1 MKNQLCWTA
10 DDIKN
15 LKLNSRKVNEVIL
28 SNSISMVDRLH
39 YHIYL
44 LKKDEIS
51 AETRQLLEDILAP
64 DYEVYNHFVAKFRQ
78 TLDTFTATRMEE
90 ELAELDRW
98 S

>member
-15 LKLNSRKVNEVIL
+15 LKLNSRRVNEVIL
-28 SNSISMVDRLH
+28 SNSISMVDRID

-44 LKKDEIS
+44 LKKDQIS
-51 AETRQLLEDILAP
+51 AETRVLLEEILAP
-64 DYEVYNHFVAKFRQ
+64 DYKVYNHFMSKFRQ
-78 TLDTFTATRMEE
+78 TLDTFTATRMKE

-98 S
+98 K

>member
-28 SNSISMVDRLH
+28 LNSISVDRLH
-39 YHIYL
+39 YHIHL
-44 LKKDEIS
+44 LQKDEIS
-51 AETRQLLEDILAP
+51 AETRQLLEEILAP
-64 DYEVYNHFVAKFRQ
+64 DYKVYKHFVAKFRQ
-78 TLDTFTATRMEE
+78 MLDTFTDIRMKEE
-90 ELAELDRW
+90 VTELDRW

>member
-28 SNSISMVDRLH
+28 LNSISIDRLH
-39 YHIYL
+39 YYIYL
-44 LKKDEIS
+44 FKKDEIS
-51 AETRQLLEDILAP
+51 TETRVLLEEILAP
-64 DYEVYNHFVAKFRQ
+64 DYKVYNHFLAKFRQ

-98 S
+98 N